1 MTTSYVVFRVDKLKD
16 WGNIASSA
24 SHNLR
29 TRPTPNADPARLK
42 DNVIVKGPRTQSE
55 VLELFKKKLDGVNV
69 RKNAVLGCEV
79 IISASPEYFRP
90 DDPKQAGYWDDAR
103 LKAWRDAV
111 EPWIAE
117 KFPHAVSIV
126 LHLDEKTPHY
136 QIITVPIDDKNKLNY
151 RGLYGGD
158 RQTLRDWQTEAAK
171 PVEHLGIERGREGSK
186 AEHVPLKKFYER
198 VNAPNPAPLPNP
210 IKRPEPLPPA
220 SFMERVPGTDAAA
233 QRKALEEKHAAEE
246 AAANKRAEE
255 RKKAALKMHPILTA
269 KAKIGDL
276 IDEKIE
282 GLERSWQGASDA
294 LKKERQASAQKDAQ
308 IQALRAEA
316 DKLRALPIGEVLERL
331 YGGEL
336 CDGSKPEHKTRKY
349 QLADG
354 QKIGVSPSKTGGE
367 VWVHQGTTKGS
378 RSAIDLVM
386 LLDQCDYKNALKTLG
401 DAFGAVPVAR
411 EHARAL
417 VEKATQEVKA
427 AIDEPTPAP
436 TPQAFLWPRVRKWL
450 HEARALPVRLVDW
463 AHRLGLVYADSKA
476 NAVFPRAEG
485 GAFLRGITDKPFK
498 RTVGNKLQGPYEV
511 IGPGD
516 VIICESP
523 TDALS
528 IKAVHSS
535 AHVIATGGNLLCP
548 DDVKKHV
555 PHGRAVWLAF
565 DNDDQGKKYNSE
577 YQAVFAD
584 AKVLKLNK
592 NAKDWNNALQRGLVE
607 IDDAWQ
613 PTASGGGE
621 DAEQYRSTQRMR

>member
-1 MTTSYVVFRVDKLKD
+1 MAQVVFRMAKLKSF
-16 WGNIASSA
+16 GNIGGAGA
-24 SHNLR
+24 HNLR
-29 TRPTPNADPARLK
+29 TRPTPNADPRRK
-42 DNVIVKGPRTQSE
+42 NIVLVGPRTGEGVVDAVKQ
-55 VLELFKKKLDGVNV
+55 KLDGITV
-69 RKNAVLGCEV
+69 RKNAVLAVEV

-90 DDPKQAGYWDDAR
+90 DDPTRAGYWDEKKLD
-103 LKAWRDAV
+103 AWRAAV
-111 EPWIAE
+111 EPFIRE
-117 KFPHAVSIV
+117 KFPHAVSVV
-126 LHLDEKTPHY
+126 LHLDEATPHY
-136 QIITVPIDDKNKLNY
+136 QIIDVPINDTTGKLDA
-151 RGLYGGD
+151 RSKYGGKAA
-158 RQTLRDWQTEAAK
+158 LSKWQTDAAK
-171 PVEHLGIERGREGSK
+171 PVAKLGIERGKEGSK
-186 AEHVPLKKFYER
+186 AEHVPIKIFYGL
-198 VNAPNPAPLPNP
+198 VNAPNPTPLPKPINP
-210 IKRPEPLPPA
+210 PAALPPA
-220 SFMERVPGTDAAA
+220 SFIERVPGTDAAA
-233 QRKALEEKHAAEE
+233 ARKTLEEKHAVAD
-246 AAANKRAEE
+246 AAAKKRAEE
-255 RKKAALKMHPILTA
+255 RKREALKAHPILVA
-269 KAKIGDL
+269 KAKVSELVDG
-276 IDEKIE
+276 KIK

-294 LKKERQASAQKDAQ
+294 LKKERQASAQKDAE

-316 DKLRALPIGEVLERL
+316 DKLRALPIGDVLERL

-354 QKIGVSPSKTGGE
+354 QKIGVSPGKTGGE

-386 LLDQCDYKNALKTLG
+386 LLDQCDYKTALKTLG

-528 IKAVHSS
+528 IKAMHSS
-535 AHVIATGGNLLCP
+535 VHVIATGGNLLRP

-555 PHGRAVWLAF
+555 PPGRAVWLAF
-565 DNDDQGKKYNSE
+565 DNDEQGKKYNTE

-584 AKVLKLNK
+584 AKALKLNK
-592 NAKDWNNALQRGLVE
+592 NAKDWNDALQRGLVE

-613 PTASGGGE
+613 PPVGGGGE
-621 DAEQYRSTQRMR
+621 EEQHRSTERMR